1 MTFVINSD
9 IIIDYTLKND
19 MKTFKQFETNQK
31 ILIIVDALNL
41 AFRYKHSGA
50 RNFAEDY
57 VRTVESLAK
66 SYRAQQV
73 IIAADQGSSSYRKA
87 IYPNYK
93 QNRKDK
99 FDQQSEA
106 EKLEFELFFEDFTAT
121 LELLA
126 ESYPV
131 LRFQGVEADD
141 IAAYIV
147 SKKRRL
153 KVDEIWLMS
162 SDKDWD
168 LLIKPGVGRFSYV
181 TRKETTWE
189 SWSDQYSFEPEQYIH
204 VKCLMGDSGDN
215 VPGVPGI
222 GPKRAQQLVEE
233 YGTTWDIINSIPI
246 SGKYKYIEALNQS
259 KEQLELNYQLMDLV
273 TYCQDAIGT
282 ENCKQIDEILTKCL
296 INH

>member
-1 MTFVINSD
+1 MV
-9 IIIDYTLKND
+9 
-19 MKTFKQFETNQK
+19 
-31 ILIIVDALNL
+31 VDALNL

-57 VRTVESLAK
+57 LRTVESLKK
-66 SYRAQQV
+66 SYKAKWV

-87 IYPNYK
+87 IYPLYK

-99 FDQQSEA
+99 YDQQTEA
-106 EKLEFELFFEDFTAT
+106 ERIEFEIFFEDFTNT
-121 LELLA
+121 LELLG
-126 ESYPV
+126 EHYPV

-147 SKKRRL
+147 GKKRKL
-153 KVDEIWLMS
+153 SVDEIWLMS

-181 TRKETTWE
+181 TRKEVTWDN
-189 SWSDQYSFEPEQYIH
+189 WNDHYAFEPEQYIS

-215 VPGVPGI
+215 VPGIAGV

-233 YGTTWDIINSIPI
+233 YGTTWDIINSIPLH
-246 SGKYKYIEALNQS
+246 GRYKYIAEINENKQ
-259 KEQLELNYQLMDLV
+259 QLELNYQLMDLV
-273 TYCQDAIGT
+273 TYCTDAIGI
-282 ENCKQIDEILTKCL
+282 ENCKQIDEILELTIK
-296 INH
+296 

>member
-1 MTFVINSD
+1 LTKFINGD
-9 IIIDYTLKND
+9 IIIDYTQEND
-19 MKTFKQFETNQK
+19 MKPFKQFETTENN
-31 ILIIVDALNL
+31 LMIVDALNL

-50 RNFAEDY
+50 RDFAEDY
-57 VRTVESLAK
+57 LRTIESLKK
-66 SYRAQQV
+66 SYKASWV

-87 IYPNYK
+87 IYPLYK

-99 FDQQSEA
+99 YEQQTEQ
-106 EKLEFELFFEDFTAT
+106 EQLEFELFFEDFTTT

-126 ESYPV
+126 EHYPV
-131 LRFQGVEADD
+131 LRFPGVEADD

-147 SKKRRL
+147 GKKRRL
-153 KVDEIWLMS
+153 PVNEIWLMS

-189 SWSDQYSFEPEQYIH
+189 NWNDHYAFEPEQYIS

-222 GPKRAQQLVEE
+222 GPKRAKQLVEE
-233 YGTTWDIINSIPI
+233 YGTTWDIINSIPLA
-246 SGKYKYIEALNQS
+246 GKYKYIQAINEY
-259 KEQLELNYQLMDLV
+259 KEQLQVNYQLMDLV
-273 TYCQDAIGT
+273 TYCNDAIGQD
-282 ENCKQIDEILTKCL
+282 NCNSIDEVLKCL
-296 INH
+296 N